1 MNDQSKLVHTILIS
15 GFVIIK
21 KGEIVEARLQEDVLM
36 MPKEHASQ
44 VLFNPRNPRYMIKKT
59 SRIFKVENESWN
71 LEVGITGSWKLEM
84 EVIGS

>member
-1 MNDQSKLVHTILIS
+1 MHDQSKLVHTILIS

-59 SRIFKVENESWN
+59 SRILGRNFQVETSKGLAKGFDLNCF
-71 LEVGITGSWKLEM
+71 
-84 EVIGS
+84 

>member
-36 MPKEHASQ
+36 MPKECASQ
-44 VLFNPRNPRYMIKKT
+44 VLFKT
-59 SRIFKVENESWN
+59 RIQDIQEIQEIRSR
-71 LEVGITGSWKLEM
+71 
-84 EVIGS
+84 